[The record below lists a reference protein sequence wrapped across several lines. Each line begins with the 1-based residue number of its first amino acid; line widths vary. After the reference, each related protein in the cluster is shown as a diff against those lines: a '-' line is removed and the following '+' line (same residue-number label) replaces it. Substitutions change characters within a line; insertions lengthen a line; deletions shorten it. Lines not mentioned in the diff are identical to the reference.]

1 MFNRNRM
8 SSVDTAW
15 LRMDSPHNLMMITG
29 VMMFDRK
36 MNFSRLKRTIERRFL
51 KFERFR
57 QCPKQDVT
65 AAYWEAD
72 ADFNIDRHVCR
83 VKLPAKAGKAELQAL
98 ASALAAKPLDPDHPL
113 CEFQLVEN
121 FAKASAL
128 IVRIHHCYADGIAL
142 IAVMQSLTTTAGDED
157 TETKAPVEPSGRKR
171 SGVSGSVIVPAA
183 HRLSGHQGERRRAGD
198 WRSMLGKPGK
208 AAELAAGGYELV
220 KEAAALATCPTI
232 LKHASRHTGR
242 SQGRRL
248 GRAHFTRRSQS
259 GRARLG
265 LFGE

>member
-1 MFNRNRM
+1 
-8 SSVDTAW
+8 
-15 LRMDSPHNLMMITG
+15 
-29 VMMFDRK
+29 MMFDRK

-113 CEFQLVEN
+113 WEFQLVEN

-142 IAVMQSLTTTAGDED
+142 IAVMQSLTTATAADED
-157 TETKAPVEPSGRKR
+157 TETKAPVEPSETQEAPAFLDQL
-171 SGVSGSVIVPAA
+171 IVPAA
-183 HRLSGHQGERRRAGD
+183 HRLSQAIKVGGD
-198 WRSMLGKPGK
+198 VLATYISMLGKPGK
-208 AAELAAGGYELV
+208 AAEVAAQGYELV
-220 KEAAALATCPTI
+220 K
-232 LKHASRHTGR
+232 
-242 SQGRRL
+242 
-248 GRAHFTRRSQS
+248 
-259 GRARLG
+259 
-265 LFGE
+265 